1 MLDKSGVRQSLSD
14 DEKRSTKGLITA
26 LETFRELRRDMPLQ
40 YVYSFLLVAEEEGLG
55 VNEYAKKA
63 GVSSSVMSRHLLDI
77 GEEDR
82 NHNPGFMLVEGR
94 PDRMDRRNRLITLT
108 DKGRAIA
115 RRIMRAWARNRD
127 TEADSSLVRPGASP
141 SQKGMVG
148 GCP

>member
-82 NHNPGFMLVEGR
+82 NHNPGFSWSRG
-94 PDRMDRRNRLITLT
+94 
-108 DKGRAIA
+108 A
-115 RRIMRAWARNRD
+115 RIEW
-127 TEADSSLVRPGASP
+127 TGEIG
-141 SQKGMVG
+141 
-148 GCP
+148 